1 VVRNSFHCLWLL
13 SFAEH
18 SATCVHR
25 SLTKSLYFYIIFLKV
40 FSKKFFEF
48 LYAHRIYVV
57 FKDKIKVPI
66 ETNNTLFL
74 QGSEILKS
82 ENSMLEKNQNGADH
96 AITNITM
103 VNNTEFEPPFE
114 FSPALNS
121 QI

>member
-1 VVRNSFHCLWLL
+1 MYKNI
-13 SFAEH
+13 
-18 SATCVHR
+18 
-25 SLTKSLYFYIIFLKV
+25 YFSILI
-40 FSKKFFEF
+40 SMG
-48 LYAHRIYVV
+48 
-57 FKDKIKVPI
+57 DTKVPI

-96 AITNITM
+96 AITNITI

>member
-1 VVRNSFHCLWLL
+1 VCFDV
-13 SFAEH
+13 
-18 SATCVHR
+18 
-25 SLTKSLYFYIIFLKV
+25 YI
-40 FSKKFFEF
+40 KK
-48 LYAHRIYVV
+48 
-57 FKDKIKVPI
+57 KILVLVYRVIVGSWTTFMHVKVPI

>member
-1 VVRNSFHCLWLL
+1 MDACIILQQAVV
-13 SFAEH
+13 
-18 SATCVHR
+18 
-25 SLTKSLYFYIIFLKV
+25 II
-40 FSKKFFEF
+40 
-48 LYAHRIYVV
+48 I
-57 FKDKIKVPI
+57 IKVPI

-82 ENSMLEKNQNGADH
+82 ENSILEKNQNGADH

>member
-1 VVRNSFHCLWLL
+1 LHGIKKTVYFGIQGVFFTGNSYYLL
-13 SFAEH
+13 AG
-18 SATCVHR
+18 
-25 SLTKSLYFYIIFLKV
+25 
-40 FSKKFFEF
+40 
-48 LYAHRIYVV
+48 
-57 FKDKIKVPI
+57 IKVPI

>member
-1 VVRNSFHCLWLL
+1 MSF
-13 SFAEH
+13 FY
-18 SATCVHR
+18 
-25 SLTKSLYFYIIFLKV
+25 LTVYS
-40 FSKKFFEF
+40 
-48 LYAHRIYVV
+48 
-57 FKDKIKVPI
+57 KVPI

>member
-1 VVRNSFHCLWLL
+1 MYFKKKLVLVLVFIRN
-13 SFAEH
+13 
-18 SATCVHR
+18 T
-25 SLTKSLYFYIIFLKV
+25 TI
-40 FSKKFFEF
+40 
-48 LYAHRIYVV
+48 
-57 FKDKIKVPI
+57 
-66 ETNNTLFL
+66 
-74 QGSEILKS
+74 KS